1 MASEGTFAALVKG
14 GTEQSTTTVR
24 QVPAPRPAPGEVLLR
39 VEACGLCGS
48 DVHAWRGDDGY
59 QWVSTPVVLGHE
71 LVGTVAELGEGVDG
85 DWQGRRVVP
94 VGIVGC
100 QDCATCAAGLT
111 QICTEREVLGLS
123 FDGGCAAYVAVPADR
138 LVEVDTHAPALRMT
152 LTEPMSVAGH
162 AIGHLGQIPAGAR
175 VVVSG
180 PGPIGLFAAWQL
192 SQRGVDVLLTG
203 VEQDEA
209 IRLPAAARLGIRIAR
224 ADQPGSDLTADYWV
238 EASGSGR
245 ALEQAIDSVR
255 PGGTVVVVALF
266 AQRFQADVNKLVRK
280 EVKLLGSYASVRE
293 DYVAA
298 AAALAAAEGLEG
310 VVSTAFPLSEAL
322 EALEATASGSVVKA
336 VLVP

>member
-1 MASEGTFAALVKG
+1 MSEVTFPALVKG
-14 GTEQSTTTVR
+14 GVEQSTTAVR
-24 QVPAPRPAPGEVLLR
+24 QVPAPRPAPGWVLLR

-59 QWVSTPVVLGHE
+59 QWVRTPVVLGHE

-85 DWQGRRVVP
+85 DWQDKRVVP

-100 QDCATCAAGLT
+100 QGCATCAAGLT

-123 FDGGCAAYVAVPADR
+123 LDGGCATYVAVPAGR
-138 LVEVDTHAPALRMT
+138 LVEVDAHAPALRMT

-162 AIGHLGQIPAGAR
+162 AIGHLGEVPAEAR

-192 SQRGVDVLLTG
+192 SRRGVDVLLTG

-209 IRLPAAARLGIRIAR
+209 TRLPAAVRLGIPTAR
-224 ADQPGSDLTADYWV
+224 ADRPSNDLAADYWL

-245 ALEQAIDSVR
+245 ALEQAVDSVR
-255 PGGTVVVVALF
+255 PGGTIVVVALF
-266 AQRFQADVNKLVRK
+266 AQRFQADVNVLVRK

-293 DYVAA
+293 DYEAA
-298 AAALAAAEGLEG
+298 AATLAAAEGLEE
-310 VVSTAFPLSEAL
+310 VISTAYPLSDAL
-322 EALEATASGSVVKA
+322 EALEATASGNVVKA
-336 VLVP
+336 VLIP